1 MEKKKRKIE
10 IKTYRMGESLIS
22 ALILLIFGIFLI
34 TNPVKLI
41 KIAMY
46 ILGGVLALI
55 GIFKILLYY
64 KSNDGNKKDTL
75 TGAVYIII
83 GFAAILCTAIFY
95 DGVETVM
102 RFLLAIYLLYV
113 GVYRLVYAFKASGDK
128 RLYFANAG
136 IIILIA
142 ILLAVIPGLPLF
154 VMGIFI
160 TIYALVEIAGF
171 VIGRKDGVENVSE
184 AVIVSE
190 KIEKKDEEVKLL
202 K

>member
-10 IKTYRMGESLIS
+10 IKTYRMGESLLS
-22 ALILLIFGIFLI
+22 ALVFLIFGIFLI

-46 ILGGVLALI
+46 ILGSALALI

-64 KSNDGNKKDTL
+64 KSNDGNKKDTI
-75 TGAVYIII
+75 TGTVYIIL

-102 RFLLAIYLLYV
+102 RVLLAIYLLYV
-113 GVYRLVYAFKASGDK
+113 GVYRLVYAFKAPGDK

-160 TIYALVEIAGF
+160 TLYALVEIAGF
-171 VIGRKDGVENVSE
+171 VVGRKDGAQSVSE
-184 AVIVSE
+184 AVIVNE
-190 KIEKKDEEVKLL
+190 KIETKDEEVKLL

>member
-10 IKTYRMGESLIS
+10 IKTYRMGESLFS
-22 ALILLIFGIFLI
+22 ALIFLVFGIFLI

-46 ILGGVLALI
+46 VLGSILVLV

-64 KSNDGNKKDTL
+64 KSSDGNKKDTL
-75 TGAVYIII
+75 TGAVYIIL
-83 GFAAILCTAIFY
+83 GCAAILCTAIFY
-95 DGVETVM
+95 DAVETVM
-102 RFLLAIYLLYV
+102 RILLAIYLLYV
-113 GVYRLVYAFKASGDK
+113 GVYRLIYAFKANGDK

-171 VIGRKDGVENVSE
+171 VVGRKDGVEVSE
-184 AVIVSE
+184 AVIVNE
-190 KIEKKDEEVKLL
+190 KIETKDEDVKLL